1 MEQLRGTSRP
11 AAGEG
16 PTDGELLERFVHE
29 RDDAAFTELVRRHG
43 PMVHGVCR
51 RLLIH
56 AEDVEDAFQATFMV
70 LVRKADSIRKRD
82 SAASWLYGVAL
93 RVARRARVAL
103 GRRREREQRAAR
115 PEAITPDEAW
125 HELRPALDATVA
137 LLPEKYRVLVVLCYM
152 EGKTY
157 EEAARLLALAKG
169 TVSTRLS
176 QAREMLRRQL
186 KRRGIALSL
195 ALLAALLE
203 HNAAPAAVPAR
214 LPARALDAAHS
225 AAGHGGA
232 ASPGAAELAN
242 YVLRGQALLKP
253 VSVAV
258 LAFVLLLGG
267 VGVFVWHKWGPS
279 WARLGNAPIQAWE
292 QRETLEGHG
301 SIAWRMRFSPDGR
314 LLVTQAGSL
323 DMAIHV
329 WNTETWKEEIK
340 PIRADDGSFQ
350 MFVAFTPD
358 SRSILTMPVDFQIPN
373 QPAQGDGTIRLW
385 DVESGKER
393 MRFPGGGAAILAPD
407 GKSLAVIR
415 QNHSVHAIDL
425 PSGRDRALPEVP
437 LQPANTLAFSPDSKL
452 LAVGSTADA
461 IILYDTSTWQERD
474 RLAGNA
480 LPTLDLAF
488 SPDGS
493 MLASLHGGLPNV
505 EPSVRDVKVWRV
517 GAKKRFTLAR
527 HEATLLAYTPDGAA
541 LVTLDRNGVF
551 HFWDPADGTPRHE
564 FGSGQPVSRPLR
576 LVFSPDGK
584 SIVAPLTDG
593 SVQIRDTATGQV
605 LATLAGRRWPVV
617 DAAFSRDGQMLVT
630 GEMINRQL
638 VGAKGAQAIVWER
651 LR

>member
-11 AAGEG
+11 AAEEG

-29 RDDAAFTELVRRHG
+29 RDDAAFEELVRRHG

-70 LVRKADSIRKRD
+70 LVRKADSIRKRE

-93 RVARRARVAL
+93 RVARRARAAL
-103 GRRREREQRAAR
+103 SRRREREQRAAR
-115 PEAITPDEAW
+115 PEAVHPDEAW
-125 HELRPALDATVA
+125 HELRPVLDASVA

-169 TVSTRLS
+169 TVSTRLT
-176 QAREMLRRQL
+176 QAREMLRRHL

-195 ALLAALLE
+195 ALLATLLE
-203 HNAAPAAVPAR
+203 RNAAPAAVPPR

-225 AAGHGGA
+225 AAGYGGA
-232 ASPGAAELAN
+232 ASPGAAELVN

-253 VSVAV
+253 VTVAV
-258 LAFVLLLGG
+258 LASFLLLGG
-267 VGVFVWHKWGPS
+267 VGFFVWQKWGPGR
-279 WARLGNAPIQAWE
+279 AGGNAAKQVWE
-292 QRETLEGHG
+292 QREALEGHG
-301 SIAWRMRFSPDGR
+301 SIAWRMNFSPDAR

-329 WNTETWKEEIK
+329 WNTQTWKEDIR
-340 PIRADDGSFQ
+340 PIRADDGSMQ

-358 SRSILTMPVDFQIPN
+358 SRSILTMPVDFQIPG
-373 QPAQGDGTIRLW
+373 QPARGDGSIRLW
-385 DVESGKER
+385 DAETGKQR

-415 QNHSVHAIDL
+415 SDHSVHVIEL
-425 PSGRDRALPEVP
+425 PTGRDRALPEVP
-437 LQPANTLAFSPDSKL
+437 LQPASTLAFSPDSKL
-452 LAVGSTADA
+452 LAVGSTGDT
-461 IILYDTSTWQERD
+461 IVLYDTSTWQERD
-474 RLAGNA
+474 RLAENA

-493 MLASLHGGLPNV
+493 KLAILHGSLPNV
-505 EPSVRDVKVWRV
+505 EPFVRDVEVWQV
-517 GAKKRFTLAR
+517 GTKEHVTLPR
-527 HEATLLAYTPDGAA
+527 HEATMMAFTPDGAA
-541 LVTLDRNGVF
+541 LVTSDRRDVI
-551 HFWDPADGTPRHE
+551 HFWDPSDGKLRHE
-564 FGSGQPVSRPLR
+564 MGDDQSLGRLLR

-584 SIVAPLTDG
+584 SIVVALKDR
-593 SVQIRDTATGQV
+593 SVQIRDTATGKV
-605 LATLAGRRWPVV
+605 LATLGNRRWPVV
-617 DAAFSRDGQMLVT
+617 DAAFSRDGRLLVT
-630 GEMINRQL
+630 GEMITHQL
-638 VGAKGAQAIVWER
+638 VGASAQATVWER
-651 LR
+651 LQ